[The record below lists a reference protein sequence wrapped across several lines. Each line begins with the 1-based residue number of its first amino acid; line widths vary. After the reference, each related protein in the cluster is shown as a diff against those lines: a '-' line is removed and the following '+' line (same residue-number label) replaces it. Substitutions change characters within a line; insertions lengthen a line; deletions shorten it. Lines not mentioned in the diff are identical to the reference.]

1 MKKVLNT
8 VFLWAV
14 CLFIIGSFCGCSVV
28 NAFMTWVFPSCKGH
42 HPGSDD
48 GGVKYNVQATGKY
61 SDGIMLPNLTTE
73 QSELHILMSMSYDQI
88 VALETENAPQ
98 PQVQA
103 TNIWKNAYGTDI
115 VVDVV
120 SEAQQTEWL
129 STAVASGTSPD
140 IIPSNFP
147 LWSARGLVANV
158 DDEKFAPYLDLDDEE
173 LGFDKE
179 RMTQY
184 NFQGHPQWAIVE
196 EPQMYYTVYNR
207 TKFEILGEKT
217 PMDYYLDGDKWTWSQ
232 FVETAKAMTDAD
244 AGEYGFTGWMLFPY
258 TAPYPMLTLDA
269 ETGQAALQ
277 IDNEKY
283 VGWMTDVYNFYQRD
297 QAGRRS
303 YDLQNWRTTFP
314 GGTDAMVFAH
324 LSDYEKIVKMAK
336 ELESG
341 EFGIAPYPIYDKG
354 GETER
359 ITPASLWGYSI
370 SSGALHPEAAATY
383 IRLEILVRNNIK
395 AAHPGRGY
403 LDTVLTEDEKNML
416 EKTANDKVIM
426 EMILG
431 IGDCYNILDTQLVP
445 PIYYNANEASVQA
458 EIDAVKPLLQAEI
471 DDYNSELAE

>member
-1 MKKVLNT
+1 MKRVMSAVLAA
-8 VFLWAV
+8 AV
-14 CLFIIGSFCGCSVV
+14 CVSAACALSGCDRS
-28 NAFMTWVFPSCKGH
+28 
-42 HPGSDD
+42 
-48 GGVKYNVQATGKY
+48 GGGTNGKVEYNIQATGNY

-88 VALETENAPQ
+88 VALETENDPQ

-120 SEAQQTEWL
+120 AESQQTEWL

-140 IIPSNFP
+140 IIPANSMTYP

-173 LGFDKE
+173 LGFKKE
-179 RMTQY
+179 LMAQF

-196 EPQMYYTVYNR
+196 EPQMTYTIYNKS
-207 TKFEILGEKT
+207 KFEILGEKT
-217 PMDYYLDGDKWTWSQ
+217 PMDYYLDGDKWNWTQ
-232 FVETAKAMTDAD
+232 FVETAKAMTDTA

-258 TAPYPMLTLDA
+258 EAPYPMLTLDE
-269 ETGQAALQ
+269 ETGQATLN
-277 IDNEKY
+277 IDDEKY
-283 VGWMTDVYNFYQRD
+283 VGWMTEVYNFYQRD

-303 YDLQNWRTTFP
+303 YDLQNWSTTFP
-314 GGTDAMVFAH
+314 SGSDAMLFTHV
-324 LSDYEKIVKMAK
+324 SGYEKIVKMAK

-359 ITPASLWGYSI
+359 IVPASLWGYSI

-395 AAHPGRGY
+395 EAHPGRGY
-403 LDTVLTEDEKNML
+403 LDTVLTEDEKKML
-416 EKTANDKVIM
+416 EDTANDQVIM

-431 IGDCYNILDTQLVP
+431 VGDCYNILDTQLVP

-471 DDYNSELAE
+471 DDYNSELAERG